1 MRKVKAITSK
11 STTKDGVTNSQAKEE
26 DTTKG
31 RKDKVQLS
39 EWDGRGAILK
49 GRYEI
54 NINVGYRGVNGKDD
68 NNEKYNIG

>member
-39 EWDGRGAILK
+39 E
-49 GRYEI
+49 
-54 NINVGYRGVNGKDD
+54 
-68 NNEKYNIG
+68 